1 MRLCVESAHECHAT
15 TYDKSFANMIRLT
28 AQSPSDTQSIAESV
42 APLARA
48 GDMIVLIGEMG
59 SGKTTFAQH
68 FARALGVT
76 EPVTSPTFNLL
87 HNYVGSRLSVHHADL
102 YRLERTGELDDLGL
116 AELQDAGG
124 VMLVEWGDVVG
135 GALGAA
141 LTVKLQTL
149 DNDARVIEIGWSGA
163 QWETR
168 WDKLRQVL
176 SKWATQ

>member
-1 MRLCVESAHECHAT
+1 
-15 TYDKSFANMIRLT
+15 MIRLT
-28 AQSPSDTQSIAESV
+28 AHSTDDTRGIAT
-42 APLARA
+42 AIAMLARG

-59 SGKTTFAQH
+59 SGKTTFSQH

-87 HNYVGSRLSVHHADL
+87 HNYVGGRLKLHHADL

-116 AELQDAGG
+116 TDLQEAGG

-135 GALGAA
+135 DALGTG
-141 LTVKLQTL
+141 LVVKLAATENA
-149 DNDARVIEIGWSGA
+149 DNEDAVTVRQIEIDWRGM

-168 WDKLRQVL
+168 WDKLRSSL
-176 SKWATQ
+176 DTWATS